1 MNKQMTPKSTA
12 KRADRLIHPL
22 PPRRSDVVTLDHR
35 AEFAALST
43 LAPPTS
49 EVQRAFVAGKLKLL
63 RTHPT
68 LHPSD
73 REVVLSRFKAVVPS
87 LAMEDAGPVPGGV
100 GYGVFY
106 NSAFKTSFATGTAI
120 SWEIVCPTTPGGN
133 VNTWLYVTATNR
145 SGKGVEAFVAYE
157 GQNAFSFNIFDWARP
172 EQERWRPA
180 IPFANLGAYLGTESA
195 HGSQCQVIAV
205 INTTYQQ
212 SPGNWANEVRLLDV
226 QANQWHL
233 VYQYLYQASLQDQTS
248 GWVGSWAP
256 IVETFQDAYS
266 GTSLMGALNTQVLA
280 RDAAGNWGQWN
291 QLAPTQSDLRTDNKG
306 FALAFFDQNY
316 AWAVNS

>member
-1 MNKQMTPKSTA
+1 MDKQKISKPVSKQA
-12 KRADRLIHPL
+12 GNLNHPL
-22 PPRRSDVVTLDHR
+22 PPNRSDAATSDRR
-35 AEFAALST
+35 AEFSAIST

-49 EVQRAFVAGKLKLL
+49 EVQRAFVASKLKLL
-63 RTHPT
+63 RTQPT
-68 LHPSD
+68 LHPAD
-73 REVVLSRFKAVVPS
+73 RKAVLGDFKAMTPS
-87 LAMEDAGPVPGGV
+87 LAVEDIGPVPGGV

-106 NSAFKTSFATGTAI
+106 NSAFKASFATGTAI

-145 SGKGVEAFVAYE
+145 SAKGVEAFVAYE

-180 IPFANLGAYLGTESA
+180 TPFANLGAYLGTESA
-195 HGSQCQVIAV
+195 HGSQCQVIAL

-233 VYQYLYQASLQDQTS
+233 IYQYLYQASLQDQTS

-280 RDAAGNWGQWN
+280 RDAAGNWGQWS
-291 QLAPTQSDLRTDNKG
+291 QLVSAQSDLRTDNKG
-306 FALAFFDQNY
+306 FALAFLDQNY
-316 AWAVNS
+316 GWAVNS